1 MAKFTKK
8 AIIYGFLRILKE
20 KSLDKVTVKDICELC
35 EINRNTFYYYF
46 DDVYDVLDYIFQME
60 KEAVLKETEENPSFY
75 DEYRRSAAIILNNKK
90 AVIHIAESKHGDT
103 LRRYLEV
110 VIDEFVRRAV
120 EKKAEGHNLSEDN
133 LNYIIAF
140 YTYAI
145 LGSTMK
151 WIDLGL
157 PPYKEDM
164 ITQIA
169 ESFEVTI
176 KDLIGMFSE
185 KKSDKS

>member
-8 AIIYGFLRILKE
+8 AIIDGFLRILKE

-46 DDVYDVLDYIFQME
+46 DDVYDVLDYVFQME
-60 KEAVLKETEENPSFY
+60 KETVLRKNGENPSFY
-75 DEYRRSAAIILNNKK
+75 DDYRRSAAIIVNNRK
-90 AVIHIAESKHGDT
+90 AVIHIAESRHGEI
-103 LRRYLEV
+103 LRGYLEV

-120 EKKAEGHNLSEDN
+120 RKKAEGYNLSEDDI
-133 LNYIIAF
+133 NYITAF
-140 YTYAI
+140 YSYAI

-151 WIDLGL
+151 WIELGL
-157 PPYKEDM
+157 PPYKDDI
-164 ITQIA
+164 ITQIS

-176 KDLIGMFSE
+176 KDLIDMFAE